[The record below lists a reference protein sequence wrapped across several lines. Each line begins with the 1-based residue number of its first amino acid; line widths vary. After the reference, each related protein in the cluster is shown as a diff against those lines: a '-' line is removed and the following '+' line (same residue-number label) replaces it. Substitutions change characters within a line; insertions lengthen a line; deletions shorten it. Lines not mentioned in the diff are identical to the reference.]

1 MTDNRRVPTGRVC
14 RPQALLLDFGGVIV
28 LTRKNP
34 NWASDLAAHVFGLLE
49 KASATDGLTPEL
61 ITEDIKAGSI
71 ADSHWKN
78 AMSRPMAPRELRYEE
93 FWGDFVA
100 ADWPGKARDLVVSDA
115 KELCRVMGHMRSVRE
130 LRNGL
135 LDLLD
140 AADAAGVPVGIVSNA
155 LSGQVHLD
163 ILAEHGLTHR
173 FAVEVHSDA
182 VALRKPNPDMIRIA
196 AERLGVPVSACWYV
210 GDNFDRDVLCGI
222 RAGVG
227 GNILM
232 EAPKTYD
239 LPYDLRVRP
248 DAIVAD
254 PRGLLDLFTE
264 TLKASA
270 A

>member
-1 MTDNRRVPTGRVC
+1 MTDNRRVPTGRLC
-14 RPQALLLDFGGVIV
+14 RPKALLLDFGGVIV
-28 LTRKNP
+28 LTTKNP
-34 NWASDLAAHVFGLLE
+34 AWADELAGHVLALLE
-49 KASATDGLTPEL
+49 ARGAVAGLTAAM
-61 ITEDIKAGSI
+61 IAEDIKAGSI

-78 AMSRPMAPRELRYEE
+78 AMSRPLAPRELRYEE

-100 ADWPGKARDLVVSDA
+100 ADWPAEARDVVVAEA
-115 KELCRVMGHMRSVRE
+115 KELCRVMGHARSIRR
-130 LRNGL
+130 LRDGM

-155 LSGQVHLD
+155 LAGQVHLD
-163 ILAEHGLTHR
+163 FLAEHGLAAR

-182 VALRKPNPDMIRIA
+182 VGLRKPNPDMIRIA
-196 AERLGVPVSACWYV
+196 AERLDVPVDDCWYV
-210 GDNFDRDVLCGI
+210 GDNFDRDVLCGT

-232 EAPKTYD
+232 EAGKTYE

-254 PRGLLDLFTE
+254 PVGLLDLFVTS
-264 TLKASA
+264 LKASA

>member
-1 MTDNRRVPTGRVC
+1 MTDNKRAPTGRLC
-14 RPQALLLDFGGVIV
+14 RPQALLLDFGGVIA
-28 LTRKNP
+28 LTTKNP
-34 NWASDLAAHVFGLLE
+34 NWASDLAAHVFKLLGP
-49 KASATDGLTPEL
+49 AAGTLTPEL
-61 ITEDIKAGSI
+61 ITEDIKAASV

-78 AMSRPMAPRELRYEE
+78 AMSRPWAPRELRHEE
-93 FWGDFVA
+93 FWGDFVS
-100 ADWPGKARDLVVSDA
+100 ADWPAAAHEIVVRDAR
-115 KELCRVMGHMRSVRE
+115 ELCRVMGHMRSVRH
-130 LRNGL
+130 LRDGL

-140 AADAAGVPVGIVSNA
+140 TADAAGVPVGIVSNA

-182 VALRKPNPDMIRIA
+182 VGLRKPNPEMIAIA
-196 AERLGVPVSACWYV
+196 AQRLGVPVSGCWYV

-248 DAIVAD
+248 DAIVPDA
-254 PRGLLDLFTE
+254 RGLLALFATA
-264 TLKASA
+264 LKASA